1 MQNFLPVNAQEM
13 KERGWDQ
20 VDFVY
25 VTGDAYID
33 HSSFGAAIISRLL
46 ESRGFRIGII
56 PQPDW
61 RKKESIQVFGEP
73 RLGFLVTAGNMDSMV
88 NHYTV
93 SKKHRHKDSYSPGGK
108 MGLRPDMPT
117 IVYSNLIRQTYKHTP
132 IILGGIEASLRRLS
146 HYDYWSNRVKRS
158 VLLDSGADLISYGMG
173 EHSIVEIAEALESGI
188 PIEEITYIPGTVY
201 KSKTL
206 ERAFEPILLPSFEKV
221 QTDKKAYADS
231 FAVQYK
237 NTDPFTGKP
246 LAESYGNRGYVI
258 QNPPAK
264 PLSQQEMD
272 DVYDLPYTGRYH
284 PMYDSQGGVPAL
296 EEVRFSLTSNRGCF
310 GGCSFCALTFH
321 QGRIL
326 QTRSHESIIK
336 EAKHM
341 TEDPAFKGYIHDV
354 GGPNCRLQ
362 AALLPKTNH
371 QGRLCQQTV
380 PFSQAL
386 S

>member
-284 PMYDSQGGVPAL
+284 PMYNSQGGVPAL

-310 GGCSFCALTFH
+310 GRLEFS
-321 QGRIL
+321 
-326 QTRSHESIIK
+326 RS
-336 EAKHM
+336 
-341 TEDPAFKGYIHDV
+341 D
-354 GGPNCRLQ
+354 
-362 AALLPKTNH
+362 
-371 QGRLCQQTV
+371 
-380 PFSQAL
+380 L
-386 S
+386 SSGTDTADKKS